1 MAVLNI
7 NTDAVV
13 AYTNTLEKMHRS
25 ALPVAIRGSLNSAAF
40 DVKLKTM
47 PISVKK
53 EFKERNKTFF
63 KANSR
68 VVMAKGFNV
77 KSMKALVG
85 FTEGRLKGGNNF
97 SVKDLFQQEFGGTIN
112 KKSFIPTD
120 SARGGNKAK
129 PVRPSNRLS
138 KINRIIDARKGRT
151 VGKSPGSRFAKAV
164 HKAGKGGHVL
174 APLRGSMFL
183 WRVNSLNKT
192 KSGQYKLTL
201 LYSFQK
207 NRSVKVNPTHFMANA
222 SLVSGRKIE
231 TFFIKEA
238 KRQFER
244 LKK

>member
-1 MAVLNI
+1 MSILNI

-13 AYTNTLEKMHRS
+13 AFTNKLEKMHRS

-68 VVMAKGFNV
+68 VAMARGFNV
-77 KSMKALVG
+77 KSMKALIG
-85 FTEGRLKGGNNF
+85 FTGGRLKGGNNF
-97 SVKDLFQQEFGGTIN
+97 AVKDLAQQEHGGTIN

-120 SARGGNKAK
+120 KARGGNKAK

-138 KINRIIDARKGRT
+138 KINNIVNQKNL
-151 VGKSPGSRFAKAV
+151 SGSRKQRFIKAV

-174 APLRGSMFL
+174 GGTNAGQNTLFK
-183 WRVNSLNKT
+183 VNSIGK
-192 KSGQYKLTL
+192 GGRFKLTP
-201 LYSFQK
+201 LYSYK
-207 NRSVKVNPTHFMANA
+207 EGRSVKVKPTHFMKKATI
-222 SLVSGRKIE
+222 LSGRKIE
-231 TFFIKEA
+231 MFFIKEA

-244 LKK
+244 LRK

>member
-1 MAVLNI
+1 MLLNI
-7 NTDAVV
+7 NTDAIVKF
-13 AYTNTLEKMHRS
+13 TNKLEKMHRS

-40 DVKLKTM
+40 DVKIKTM

-53 EFKERNKTFF
+53 EFTERNKTFF

-68 VVMAKGFNV
+68 VMMAKGFNV

-85 FTEGRLKGGNNF
+85 FTESRLKGGNNF
-97 SVKDLFQQEFGGTIN
+97 AVKDLLKQEFGGTIS

-120 SARGGNKAK
+120 AARGGNKAK

-138 KINRIIDARKGRT
+138 KINRI
-151 VGKSPGSRFAKAV
+151 VNQNHLSGSRKQRFIKAI

-174 APLRGSMFL
+174 GGTKVGTTTLFK
-183 WRVNSLNKT
+183 VNSIGKN
-192 KSGQYKLTL
+192 GKLRITP
-201 LYSFQK
+201 LYDFEDG
-207 NRSVKVNPTHFMANA
+207 RSVKVNPTHFMANA
-222 SLVSGRKIE
+222 SIISGRKIE
-231 TFFIKEA
+231 QFFIKEA